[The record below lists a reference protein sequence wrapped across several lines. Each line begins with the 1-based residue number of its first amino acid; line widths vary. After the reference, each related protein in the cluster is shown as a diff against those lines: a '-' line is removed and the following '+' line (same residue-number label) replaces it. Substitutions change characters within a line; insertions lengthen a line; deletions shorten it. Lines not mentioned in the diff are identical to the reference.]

1 MGARSALV
9 IDDSK
14 SARFAMKR
22 YLENMSFTVDTAENA
37 ETALNYLKDHHPEI
51 IFLDHVMP
59 GVDGFD
65 VLNSIKSDPRIL
77 DIPVVIC
84 SSNEGEAFT
93 QEARFKGA
101 AEVLSKPPTPQM
113 LARVI
118 SALEKPAGAPAVPAS
133 SAPAV
138 PAAPAAP
145 SSVAAAMTA
154 PAPAPATAHPAAPA
168 HVQPSPA
175 DAASLAH
182 LGALLEQMRAE
193 LASATK
199 SLSDQIAD
207 LKTQLAD
214 SHHAAPAS
222 RGTFA
227 RSRHKILK
235 GKPRLSGRRK
245 LPRR

>member
-22 YLENMSFTVDTAENA
+22 YLENMSFAVDTAENA
-37 ETALNYLKDHHPEI
+37 ETALNYLKDHHPEV

-65 VLNSIKSDPRIL
+65 VLNAIKSDPRIL

-118 SALEKPAGAPAVPAS
+118 GALEKRPAGA
-133 SAPAV
+133 
-138 PAAPAAP
+138 AAPAAVSP
-145 SSVAAAMTA
+145 GAHA
-154 PAPAPATAHPAAPA
+154 PAPPATATAPVHSHATSHAPA
-168 HVQPSPA
+168 HATSTSA
-175 DAASLAH
+175 DAASLQYIASV
-182 LGALLEQMRAE
+182 LEQLRAQ
-193 LASATK
+193 LASTTK
-199 SLSDQIAD
+199 ALSDQIAELKAQLGD
-207 LKTQLAD
+207 SQRATASPRGAFSRLRSKVLKTA
-214 SHHAAPAS
+214 
-222 RGTFA
+222 
-227 RSRHKILK
+227 
-235 GKPRLSGRRK
+235 KPSSGRRK